1 MVWSSPGRHSK
12 AAHHVMACWSSSS
25 GEPSRACGSPVLA
38 ADSAPHD
45 RLTAGQGQQVAF
57 LCGIE
62 NIASL
67 YRHLIA
73 RLQILKVDGCEVITV
88 HRHIYR
94 AMSYQT
100 MEQTANLRSRIWPWS
115 NRESAVFAC
124 TLGKIRRTRKPPK
137 PISYQVCRRCNA
149 ERDTRRPRWGR
160 RFRRYEADGFRRTYR
175 RDIAGARFAGHGK
188 SKGGWGL
195 TMK

>member
-1 MVWSSPGRHSK
+1 MR
-12 AAHHVMACWSSSS
+12 
-25 GEPSRACGSPVLA
+25 LA
-38 ADSAPHD
+38 GTRYRFSAYD

-57 LCGIE
+57 LCGLE

-100 MEQTANLRSRIWPWS
+100 IEQTANLSGPQHVVEDLTEDGRL
-115 NRESAVFAC
+115 SA
-124 TLGKIRRTRKPPK
+124 
-137 PISYQVCRRCNA
+137 Q
-149 ERDTRRPRWGR
+149 
-160 RFRRYEADGFRRTYR
+160 
-175 RDIAGARFAGHGK
+175 IAHP
-188 SKGGWGL
+188 
-195 TMK
+195 

>member
-1 MVWSSPGRHSK
+1 MRLTGTR
-12 AAHHVMACWSSSS
+12 C
-25 GEPSRACGSPVLA
+25 RF
-38 ADSAPHD
+38 SAHD

-115 NRESAVFAC
+115 NRESAVFAY

-137 PISYQVCRRCNA
+137 PISTIKCVAAAMLSETPGVQ
-149 ERDTRRPRWGR
+149 DGG
-160 RFRRYEADGFRRTYR
+160 ADSADMKLMDSGGL
-175 RDIAGARFAGHGK
+175 IAGI
-188 SKGGWGL
+188 
-195 TMK
+195 